1 MKEIKKGKLIVLEAC
16 DGSGKATQ
24 TKKLY
29 ERLIDEG
36 YDVLKVEYPNYES
49 DSSALIKMYLNGEF
63 GDKPEDVNAY
73 AASTFYAVDRYASF
87 KKQWKSF
94 YDKGGIIL
102 ADRYTTSNMVH
113 QAAKIDN
120 LEEKDKFLNWLWDL
134 EFNLMGLPVPDIVI
148 FLNMPP
154 EYSKEL
160 IFNRKNKFT
169 GEEEKDI
176 HEKNEDFLIHSYE
189 NACAIAKKYN
199 WDRIDCVSNGNIKT
213 IDEIHDKIY
222 EAIIKKL

>member
-29 ERLIDEG
+29 ERLILEG

-73 AASTFYAVDRYASF
+73 TASTFYAVDRYASF
-87 KKQWKSF
+87 KKHWEGF
-94 YDKGGIIL
+94 YDKGGIVL

-113 QAAKIDN
+113 QASKIDN
-120 LEEKDKFLNWLWDL
+120 LEEKNKFLNWLCDL
-134 EFNLMGLPVPDIVI
+134 EFNLMGLPIPDVVV

-154 EYSKEL
+154 EYSKKL
-160 IFNRKNKFT
+160 ISNRKNKFT

-176 HEKNEDFLIHSYE
+176 HEKNEEYLIHSYK
-189 NACAIAKKYN
+189 NACKIAEKYN
-199 WDRIDCVSNGNIKT
+199 WKQIDCISAGNIKT
-213 IDEIHDKIY
+213 IDDIHEEIY

>member
-29 ERLIDEG
+29 ERLILEG
-36 YDVLKVEYPNYES
+36 HDVLKVEYPNYES

-73 AASTFYAVDRYASF
+73 TASTFYAVDRYASF
-87 KKQWKSF
+87 RKDWKGF

-120 LEEKDKFLNWLWDL
+120 VEEKNKFLNWLWDL
-134 EFNLMGLPVPDIVI
+134 EFNLMELPVPDIVI

-169 GEEEKDI
+169 GEDEKDI
-176 HEKNEDFLIHSYE
+176 HEKNEEYLIHSYK
-189 NACAIAKKYN
+189 NACNIAKKYN
-199 WDRIDCVSNGNIKT
+199 WEQINCVSKDNIKT
-213 IDEIHDKIY
+213 IDDIHEEVY
-222 EAIIKKL
+222 EAIMKKL

>member
-29 ERLIDEG
+29 ERLILEG

-87 KKQWKSF
+87 KKHWKSF
-94 YDKGGIIL
+94 YDKGGIVL

-113 QAAKIDN
+113 QASKIDN
-120 LEEKDKFLNWLWDL
+120 LEEKNKFLSWLWDL
-134 EFNLMGLPVPDIVI
+134 EFNLMGLPIPDVVI

-154 EYSKEL
+154 EYSKKL
-160 IFNRKNKFT
+160 ISNRKNKFT

-176 HEKNEDFLIHSYE
+176 HEKNEEYLVHSYK
-189 NACAIAKKYN
+189 NACKIAEKYD
-199 WDRIDCVSNGNIKT
+199 WKQIDCISAGNIKT
-213 IDEIHDKIY
+213 IDDIHEEIY